1 METRDE
7 LTKLR
12 ARIDEPIAIVGMSC
26 RYPGGVESPGQ
37 LWDLVHSGSDA
48 VGGFPVDRGWDVKGL
63 FDPDPDRFGKTY
75 TREGGFLSGISDFD
89 AGFFG
94 IGPREA
100 SAMDPQQ
107 RLMLEVSWAALE
119 DAGIDPTSLRGSDTG
134 VIAGVMHADYQHMA
148 MAAGPVAEGYAGT
161 GSAGSVVS
169 GRVAYTLGLEGP
181 ALSVDTACSS
191 SLVAIHVACQALRR
205 GETSLVL
212 AGGVTV
218 MSTPL
223 SFVEFSRQR
232 ALSRD
237 GRCKAFSASA
247 DGAGWAEG
255 VGVLVLERLSDA
267 QRLGH
272 EVLAVVRGSAVN
284 QDGASNGLTAPNG
297 PSQERV
303 IGAALAAAGL
313 EPGDVDAVEA
323 HGTGTPLGDPI
334 EAQALIATYGQ
345 GRAVPLWVG
354 SLKSNIG
361 HSQAAAGVGGV
372 IKMVQAMRHETLP
385 RTLHVDVPSPHVDW
399 SAGTVRLLTEAQPWR
414 VGERVRRAGVSSF
427 GISGTNAHIVLE
439 EAPLPVVSSVED
451 DAVPTAT
458 VDVLPLLVSA
468 KSGAALRAQA
478 NRLRQWLIDHPA
490 ADLWSVASSLIETRA
505 KWDRRAVV
513 VGGDRGQLVSGL
525 AELASGSSSPG
536 VVEGTAGAGKTAF
549 LFTGQGAQRV
559 GMGAELA
566 AAFPVFAETLDAV
579 CAEFDRL
586 LGGSLR
592 QVMFA
597 DAVFDGR
604 IQAGSAPRSCD
615 AHPASASEGLLDRT
629 EFTQPALF
637 AFEVALFRL
646 LESFGV
652 TPDVLVGHSIGELA
666 AAYVAG
672 VWSLADAC
680 VLVAARGRLMGALP
694 EGGAMVAVAVTEQR
708 AVEIVALYG
717 NRLSV
722 AAVNGPSSVVLS
734 GDNDAVDEA
743 ARTLSDQGVE
753 TSRLRVSHAFHSARM
768 DPMLVEFHAVAES
781 LTYRAPTVTI
791 FSTVSGA
798 QAADEVCEPKYWV
811 EQVRE
816 CVRFAPS
823 VDALVRAGIR
833 RFVEVGPDAVLA
845 SMTRRCLAEYPD
857 IEADS
862 VVAAGSRRSVDEV
875 TQCVTMLG
883 QAHTAGI
890 EVDWRPLF
898 RGRALRRMSLPTYAF
913 QRQRYWLKPFGGG
926 SSAGSS
932 DHPLLTSGVPLAGKD
947 EWLFTGRVSVRT
959 HPWLADHA
967 AFGSVLLPG
976 TGFVELALAAGAK
989 AGAEFVEELL
999 LEAPL
1004 LLADD
1009 TAVDIQ
1015 IGVEPADGA
1024 GRRRFVIHSRVVSDE
1039 NYNVA
1044 EWVSHANGMLTP
1056 VAEAAPAW
1064 VESAVSGGWPPDG
1077 VDPVSIDGLYDQLA
1091 DMGIGYGSVFQGV
1104 RSVWRDGDDL
1114 LAEVSLDGESGDQ
1127 AALFGIHPALLD
1139 AAFHP
1144 LITEFAHDVPAGQ
1157 LPLPFSFG
1165 GVRLYRSGVTAV
1177 RMRLVRLDAG
1187 RMRVVAFDDA
1197 GAPVLSLDSVV
1208 VRLVDATTLN
1218 KGAGRGVSLFEVEWM
1233 AVPGDSGAEVRSL
1246 DKSTPRQIAMLGVDN
1261 TGLAGLLDGGVV
1273 PELVVWS
1280 PSGDGDVV
1288 ARTRVWLRSTL
1299 ELLQEW
1305 QSRER
1310 LSDSRL
1316 VVLTRGATGQAPD
1329 PAGAAVRGLVGSAQ
1343 FEHPGRFI
1351 LLDAGVEE
1359 SLTADM
1365 IAAVVGSD
1373 EPQLAVRGGAIQ
1385 VPRLRRHA
1393 ESAAATGRGASG
1405 SQAAVSTT
1413 MEAHAD
1419 TVIEAASAFG
1429 AGAVLI
1435 TGGTGGLGALV
1446 ARHVVEVHG
1455 VRRLVLV
1462 SRRGMQAD
1470 GVAELVGELT
1480 ASGAQIRVAACDV
1493 SDRAAL
1499 AALLAELPDEFVP
1512 SAVIHSAGVVDDGT
1526 VETLTAE
1533 QLNRVLASKAEAAWH
1548 LHELTEGVDL
1558 SAFVLF
1564 SSIMG
1569 VMGSP
1574 GQGNYAAANAFLD
1587 ALAAH
1592 RRAAGLPAVS
1602 IAWGSWNQGSGMT
1615 SGLDSVA
1622 MARMAGTG
1630 VRPLETWDGLALFD
1644 RAIAAVAPAVVGIE
1658 LDTEVLSA
1666 QARSGTLPSMFHS
1679 IVTVP
1684 VRRAA
1689 DNGGTLVR
1697 RLAAAPAQDHTAIVL
1712 DVVREQVAGVLG
1724 HISADAIDPD
1734 APFTELGFDSL
1745 AGVELR
1751 NRLAKTCDVRLPS
1764 TVVFDYPTAAALAA
1778 FVLSRVDVAA
1788 APASPRRVVEP
1799 SASGSGAVASAMVPL
1814 LISAKSEAGVRAQ
1827 AARLR
1832 EWLSVHPDV
1841 EPVDVAHSLLTGL
1854 GRMQWR
1860 GAVVAADRNTML
1872 ARLAD
1877 LAEGLPGSAVPGVA
1891 EGVPVDGKIAFLFT
1905 GEGAQRVGMGAGLYA
1920 AFPVFASAFDELCA
1934 EFDRLLN
1941 VSLKDIVFGDVGE
1954 AGVDRTA
1961 WPHRTEYTQPA
1972 LFAYEVALFRLVES
1986 FGITADV
1993 LIGHSLGELVAAYVA
2008 GMWSPADACA
2018 LVVARDRLTGTPSTD
2033 GAMDPMLPEFDAVA
2047 DRVTYRRPLLP
2058 VVSTVFGMVAGV
2070 AAAKPMYWVGHA
2082 RDRVRF
2088 EAGVDAMVDMGVRR
2102 FLEIGPDEVLVPMTR
2117 QCLAGRPGDVAPLV
2131 AAAGRRGVDE
2141 VTQFL
2146 TFLAHAHHAGI
2157 DVDWGPLFA
2166 GRAPVRVS
2174 LPMPDTTVETGTR
2187 DWLTDLVVAA
2197 HRRGRVDTAIPM
2209 LLEIAKLAET
2219 FTTIDDLPVLPT
2231 PIPLSRGTERS
2242 LRSDRAPVG
2251 PSLICVP
2258 SFMVGTGPHMFGR
2271 LARELGADYP
2281 ITVLRLPGTRSGELL
2296 PRSWEGL
2303 LDCLAAIVEEAGD
2316 SRPVVLV
2323 GYSAGGAIAQALA
2336 HRLEKNGHGPA
2347 AVILLDPY
2355 SPDDAEQRR
2364 RVFVSAMGSLLDLG
2378 DEMTEIGDHG
2388 LVAMAKYMQIFDER
2402 QPASIVAPM
2411 LSLSAAT
2418 PLPGGEL
2425 VERVP
2430 AWLHTG
2436 ETVEIDA
2443 DHFSIIGGKSSGV
2456 AEEIRRWLEAKV
2468 RADG

>member
-7 LTKLR
+7 LTQLR

-37 LWDLVHSGSDA
+37 LWDLVDSGSDV
-48 VGGFPVDRGWDVKGL
+48 VGGFPVDRGWDVVGL

-75 TREGGFLSGISDFD
+75 TREGGFLSRIGDFD
-89 AGFFG
+89 AAFFG

-100 SAMDPQQ
+100 AAMDPQQ
-107 RLMLEVSWAALE
+107 RLMLEASWEALE

-134 VIAGVMHADYQHMA
+134 VIAGAMHADYMYMA
-148 MAAGPVAEGYAGT
+148 EAAGPVAEGYVGT
-161 GSAGSVVS
+161 GSAASVLS

-181 ALSVDTACSS
+181 ALTVDTACSS

-205 GETSLVL
+205 GETSMVL
-212 AGGVTV
+212 AAGVTV
-218 MSTPL
+218 MSTPS
-223 SFVEFSRQR
+223 SFVDFSRQR

-272 EVLAVVRGSAVN
+272 EILAVVRGSAVN

-303 IGAALAAAGL
+303 IRAALAAAGL

-372 IKMVQAMRHETLP
+372 IKMVQAMRHQTLP

-399 SAGTVRLLTEAQPWR
+399 SAGSVRLLTEAQPWR
-414 VGERVRRAGVSSF
+414 AGERVRRAGVSSF
-427 GISGTNAHIVLE
+427 GISGTNAHLVLE
-439 EAPLPVVSSVED
+439 EAPVPVVSSAAD
-451 DAVPTAT
+451 DAVPTALA
-458 VDVLPLLVSA
+458 DVVPLLVSA
-468 KSGAALRAQA
+468 KSGDALRAQA
-478 NRLRQWLIDHPA
+478 NRLRQWLIDHPD

-513 VGGDRGQLVSGL
+513 VGRDREQLAAGL

-566 AAFPVFAETLDAV
+566 AAFPVFAEALDAV

-586 LGGSLR
+586 LDGSLR

-597 DAVFDGR
+597 D
-604 IQAGSAPRSCD
+604 P
-615 AHPASASEGLLDRT
+615 EGVLGRT

-646 LESFGV
+646 LESFGA
-652 TPDVLVGHSIGELA
+652 TPDVLIGHSIGELA

-708 AVEIVALYG
+708 AVEIVARYG
-717 NRLSV
+717 DRLSV

-734 GDNDAVDEA
+734 GDTDAVEEA
-743 ARTLSDQGVE
+743 ARTLSDEGVE

-768 DPMLVEFHAVAES
+768 DPILVEFRTVAES
-781 LTYRAPTVTI
+781 LTYRVPKVPI
-791 FSTVSGA
+791 FSTVSAA
-798 QAADEVCEPKYWV
+798 QTADELCEPKYWV
-811 EQVRE
+811 GQVRE

-823 VDALVRAGIR
+823 VDALVRAGTR

-845 SMTRRCLAEYPD
+845 SMTRRCLAEHPD

-862 VVAAGSRRSVDEV
+862 VVAAASRRSVDEV
-875 TQCVTMLG
+875 RQCVTMLG
-883 QAHTAGI
+883 QAHVAGI

-898 RGRALRRMSLPTYAF
+898 TGRSLRRMSLPTYAF
-913 QRQRYWLKPFGGG
+913 QRQWYWLKPLGGEP
-926 SSAGSS
+926 SAGAS
-932 DHPLLTSGVPLAGKD
+932 DHPLLTSGVPLAGRD
-947 EWLFTGRVSVRT
+947 EWLFTGRLSLRT

-989 AGAEFVEELL
+989 VGAEFIEELL

-1004 LLADD
+1004 LLEDD
-1009 TAVDIQ
+1009 AAVDIQ

-1024 GRRRFVIHSRVVSDE
+1024 GRRRFEIHSRVVSDG
-1039 NYNVA
+1039 NYYAA
-1044 EWVSHANGMLTP
+1044 EWVSNVNGMLTP
-1056 VAEAAPAW
+1056 VAKAVPAW
-1064 VESAVSGGWPPDG
+1064 VESAVSGRWPPDG
-1077 VDPVSIDGLYDQLA
+1077 VDPVSIDGLYDHLA
-1091 DMGIGYGSVFQGV
+1091 DMGIDYGSVFQGV

-1114 LAEVSLDGESGDQ
+1114 LAEVSLEGESGEQ
-1127 AALFGIHPALLD
+1127 ASLFGIHPALLD

-1165 GVRLYRSGVTAV
+1165 GVRLYRTGVPAV
-1177 RMRLVRLDAG
+1177 RMRLVRLEAG
-1187 RMRVVAFDDA
+1187 RMRVVAVDDA

-1208 VRLVDATTLN
+1208 VRLVDGTALK
-1218 KGAGRGVSLFEVEWM
+1218 KGTGRRVSLFEVEWT
-1233 AVPGDSGAEVRSL
+1233 AVPGDFGAEVPSL
-1246 DKSTPRQIAMLGVDN
+1246 DKSTPGQVAMLGVDN

-1280 PSGDGDVV
+1280 PGGDGDVV
-1288 ARTRVWLRSTL
+1288 TRTRAWVRSAL

-1305 QSRER
+1305 QTQER
-1310 LSDSRL
+1310 LSDSQL

-1343 FEHPGRFI
+1343 FECPGRFI

-1359 SLTADM
+1359 SLTAEM
-1365 IAAVVGSD
+1365 IAAAVGVD
-1373 EPQLAVRGGAIQ
+1373 EPQLATRGGAFQ

-1393 ESAAATGRGASG
+1393 GSAAATEGGAPAP
-1405 SQAAVSTT
+1405 QAAVRVTT
-1413 MEAHAD
+1413 QPQASAAVE
-1419 TVIEAASAFG
+1419 TASAFG

-1446 ARHVVEVHG
+1446 ARHVVEAHG
-1455 VRRLVLV
+1455 VQRLVLV
-1462 SRRGMQAD
+1462 SRRGAQAD
-1470 GVAELVGELT
+1470 GVADLVGELT
-1480 ASGAQIRVAACDV
+1480 AAGAQVRVAACDV
-1493 SDRAAL
+1493 SDRAAV
-1499 AALLAELPDEFVP
+1499 AALLAELPDEFAL

-1526 VETLTAE
+1526 IETLTAE

-1548 LHELTEGVDL
+1548 LHELTQDLDL

-1587 ALAAH
+1587 AMAAH
-1592 RRAAGLPAVS
+1592 RRASGLPAVS

-1622 MARMAGTG
+1622 LARMAGTG
-1630 VRPLETWDGLALFD
+1630 VRPLETGDGLALFD
-1644 RAIAAVAPAVVGIE
+1644 RAIAAAAPAVVGIE
-1658 LDTEVLSA
+1658 LDTDVLSA
-1666 QARSGTLPSMFHS
+1666 QARNGTLPSMFHS

-1684 VRRAA
+1684 VRRGA
-1689 DNGGTLVR
+1689 DTGETLVR
-1697 RLAAAPAQDHTAIVL
+1697 RLAAAPASEHAAIVL

-1724 HISADAIDPD
+1724 HISRDAIDPA

-1745 AGVELR
+1745 AGVEFR
-1751 NRLAKTCDVRLPS
+1751 NRLAKTCGVQLPS
-1764 TVVFDYPTAAALAA
+1764 TVVFDYPTAAALAE

-1788 APASPRRVVEP
+1788 APVSPRRTVEP
-1799 SASGSGAVASAMVPL
+1799 GAAGSEPVASAMVPL
-1814 LISAKSEAGVRAQ
+1814 LISAKSEAGLRAQ

-1832 EWLSVHPDV
+1832 EWLSVNPDV
-1841 EPVDVAHSLLTGL
+1841 EPVDVAHSLLTMP

-1860 GAVVAADRNTML
+1860 GAVVAANRNTML

-1891 EGVPVDGKIAFLFT
+1891 EGVPVDGKVAFLFT

-1954 AGVDRTA
+1954 ADVERTE
-1961 WPHRTEYTQPA
+1961 WPHRTEFTQPA

-1986 FGITADV
+1986 FGISADV
-1993 LIGHSLGELVAAYVA
+1993 LIGDSLGELVAAYVA

-2018 LVVARDRLTGTPSTD
+2018 LVVARGRLTEPPSAG

-2088 EAGVDAMVDMGVRR
+2088 ADGVDTMVDMGVRR
-2102 FLEIGPDEVLVPMTR
+2102 FLEIGPDEVLAPMTR
-2117 QCLAGRPGDVAPLV
+2117 QCLSGRPEDVEPLV
-2131 AAAGRRGVDE
+2131 AAAGRCGVDE
-2141 VTQFL
+2141 VTQL
-2146 TFLAHAHHAGI
+2146 LAFLAHAHHVGI

-2166 GRAPVRVS
+2166 GRAPARIS

-2197 HRRGRVDTAIPM
+2197 HRRGRVDTAIPV

-2219 FTTIDDLPVLPT
+2219 FATSVDLPVIPT

-2242 LRSDRAPVG
+2242 LRSDRVPVG

-2258 SFMVGTGPHMFGR
+2258 SFMVGAGPHMFGR

-2281 ITVLRLPGTRSGELL
+2281 ITVLRLPGARSGELL
-2296 PRSWEGL
+2296 PRSWDGL
-2303 LDCLAAIVEEAGD
+2303 LDCLATTVQEVED
-2316 SRPVVLV
+2316 SRPIVLV

-2336 HRLEKNGHGPA
+2336 HRLEKDGHGPA

-2355 SPDDAEQRR
+2355 SPDNAEQRR

-2388 LVAMAKYMQIFDER
+2388 LVAMGKYMQIFDER

-2411 LSLSAAT
+2411 LSLRAVT
-2418 PLPGGEL
+2418 PLPGAEL

-2430 AWLHTG
+2430 DWLHTG

-2443 DHFSIIGGKSSGV
+2443 DHFSIIGAKSSG
-2456 AEEIRRWLEAKV
+2456 AADEIRRWLEAEV
-2468 RADG
+2468 QADE